1 MVSDRVSHPAG
12 RLGRTTEGWV
22 TGTEV
27 GCGVAGMDAVGA
39 IIVSEGGV
47 SFGENELHA
56 NSKNAVAME
65 KVKARCML

>member
-1 MVSDRVSHPAG
+1 MVSNRVSHPAG

-27 GCGVAGMDAVGA
+27 GGCVAGMDVVGTF
-39 IIVSEGGV
+39 IISEGGG

-56 NSKNAVAME
+56 NSKNAMVME
-65 KVKARCML
+65 NVKARCIL